1 MPEKLERLRALTEA
15 GYLPL
20 SEYVAARRDWL
31 MAELVATERRLQ
43 SLVLSW
49 EDRDEAQEY
58 AKDLRRELNGEN
70 DPAL

>member
-20 SEYVAARRDWL
+20 SEYVAARREWL
-31 MAELVATERRLQ
+31 MAELAATERRLR

-58 AKDLRRELNGEN
+58 AKDLRRELNSEKTH
-70 DPAL
+70 A